1 MRTRI
6 AYSLLALAVGF
17 AAWTGATRARAGET
31 PAGAAPTAIELFTSQ
46 GCSSCPPAD
55 ELLYEMAGREEV
67 VAISWHVSY
76 WDYIGWKDP
85 FATAWSTDRQMG
97 YRGKLGRNYAY
108 TPQMVIDGRHDVVGS
123 RRGLVGRTVDQ
134 SRRDAAGR
142 IPVTLARDPVSGELV
157 IAFAAHALER
167 NLDIWLVGYSGVH
180 ETKVLRGENRGGT
193 LRNTHIA
200 RTLQN
205 LGTWDGAAGSI
216 RIAPAAHDDVAGFAL
231 LLQEPGQG
239 AILGAAKLDLNS

>member
-1 MRTRI
+1 MRTPI
-6 AYSLLALAVGF
+6 AICLLALGLGF
-17 AAWTGATRARAGET
+17 AASEGVTALCAAEN
-31 PAGAAPTAIELFTSQ
+31 PAGAAPTVIELFTSQ

-55 ELLYEMAGREEV
+55 ELLYEMAGRDEV

-97 YRGKLGRNYAY
+97 YRGKFGRAYAY

-123 RRGLVGRTVDQ
+123 RRGQVGRVVDE
-134 SRRDAAGR
+134 SRRQAAGR
-142 IPVTLARDPVSGELV
+142 IPVALARDMASGELAITFV
-157 IAFAAHALER
+157 ARKLAR

-200 RTLQN
+200 RTLN
-205 LGTWDGAAGSI
+205 HLGTWDGAGTTLRVPLPAHEDIAG
-216 RIAPAAHDDVAGFAL
+216 VAV

-239 AILGAAKLDLNS
+239 AILGAAKLDLTS